1 MKRKRKIIIYTD
13 GDSTTTAE
21 EARILNLWVWERR
34 RRGRKWDLVKRW
46 GHLGNCI
53 WLLRGWRK
61 KWEAAVVAEA
71 AIVVEWRIGK
81 ISYACATYHHRQ
93 ASFFPTVS
101 HFQPQVI
108 KISKP
113 THNHPKSSSINN
125 DNNFFFEAI
134 IIYCQILCRNRLPAW
149 KCLILT

>member
-21 EARILNLWVWERR
+21 VARILNLWVWARR

-53 WLLRGWRK
+53 WLRGWR

-81 ISYACATYHHRQ
+81 ISYGCVAYHHCQ

-108 KISKP
+108 KIIKP
-113 THNHPKSSSINN
+113 RHSHPKSSINN
-125 DNNFFFEAI
+125 YNNFFLR
-134 IIYCQILCRNRLPAW
+134 Q
-149 KCLILT
+149 